1 MKQVRLFRVLG
12 LAAITSMFSLMLAA
26 QAGDRLAVIQQSL
39 NSQFQLTSITA
50 NRSDIVTP
58 GSEVT
63 LHKEGLIMYEV
74 ASPLPPSNT
83 YKNGRIVQG
92 WGGLGKDM
100 AIGILTPGSGSAN
113 DYRHRQ
119 FVAEEK
125 CWVTGIQ
132 VQKDGV
138 LFQLYRDAHHYSSY
152 YANLKIPFPNKKE
165 IPPVDTVMQLVAE
178 VLTTDFQGGQPAPD
192 QGGQPAT
199 FPEPAQAPAYAPIA
213 PPASAPMQEIAP
225 PPPPAA
231 TPPTIALGQTMDQV
245 TANFGQPTRIAKLG
259 AKVIYYYTDMK
270 VTFVDGQVSDVQ

>member
-125 CWVTGIQ
+125 CWVTGMQ

-138 LFQLYRDAHHYSSY
+138 LFQLYRDAHHYTSY

-165 IPPVDTVMQLVAE
+165 MI
-178 VLTTDFQGGQPAPD
+178 
-192 QGGQPAT
+192 
-199 FPEPAQAPAYAPIA
+199 
-213 PPASAPMQEIAP
+213 
-225 PPPPAA
+225 
-231 TPPTIALGQTMDQV
+231 
-245 TANFGQPTRIAKLG
+245 
-259 AKVIYYYTDMK
+259 
-270 VTFVDGQVSDVQ
+270 

>member
-1 MKQVRLFRVLG
+1 MNQVRLFRVLG

-26 QAGDRLAVIQQSL
+26 QAGDRLAAIQQSL

-138 LFQLYRDAHHYSSY
+138 LFQLYRDAHHYTSY

-213 PPASAPMQEIAP
+213 PPASAPMQEIP
-225 PPPPAA
+225 PPPPPTA
-231 TPPTIALGQTMDQV
+231 TPPTIALGQTLDQV

-259 AKVIYYYTDMK
+259 AKVIYYYSDMK

>member
-1 MKQVRLFRVLG
+1 MNQVRLFRVLG

-26 QAGDRLAVIQQSL
+26 QAGDRLAAIQQSL

-138 LFQLYRDAHHYSSY
+138 LFQLYRDAHHYTSY

-259 AKVIYYYTDMK
+259 AKVIYYYSGMK

>member
-26 QAGDRLAVIQQSL
+26 QAGDRLAAIQQSL

-125 CWVTGIQ
+125 CWVTGMQ

-138 LFQLYRDAHHYSSY
+138 LFQLYRDAHHYTSY

-259 AKVIYYYTDMK
+259 AKVIYYYSDMK